1 MLNNDMLLGGTNA
14 PGWRKI
20 IVTPGSYGHK
30 YSYGYSSGKV
40 GAFGYYWNFP
50 GSSLSDKEIDGYL
63 ITGIFCGE
71 YEQDRYTGESY
82 DTDYIGVSVITFSSL
97 FPRNSPLYIKVS
109 KTGKVFTLTQGYQTP
124 NYNYIEHYR
133 AEYSTSSAH
142 SDFIFKQENINK
154 ELDIYI
160 GLTPPPIRNKRKLT
174 KRKHR
179 KAYSLA

>member
-50 GSSLSDKEIDGYL
+50 GSFLSDKEIDGYL

-71 YEQDRYTGESY
+71 YDQDRYTGESY

-124 NYNYIEHYR
+124 NYNYIEHYH

-160 GLTPPPIRNKRKLT
+160 GLTPP
-174 KRKHR
+174 
-179 KAYSLA
+179 